1 MLLSVL
7 HTLFW
12 GTSSW
17 LWTQELPRS
26 SNEQDQSAYLMA
38 AIAMAMMQRK
48 GGKVEGV
55 KYQSELEQNGPG
67 MRLDD
72 IGMRLTLPFVLAS
85 RVSNFLVGFSILL
98 WSAQRLLYRGCLLS
112 VAWTPVCVRWRHVT
126 VSITHS
132 VLLRSVVLWS
142 FEKRVHPSYIS
153 NLHSPSLQWRRTVGS
168 NICTNFSL
176 PPKLGHLSMIPHF
189 CIN

>member
-7 HTLFW
+7 RTLFW

-26 SNEQDQSAYLMA
+26 SNEQDQSAYSVA
-38 AIAMAMMQRK
+38 AIAMTMMQRK
-48 GGKVEGV
+48 RGKVEGV
-55 KYQSELEQNGPG
+55 KYQSELEQDGLG

-85 RVSNFLVGFSILL
+85 RVSNFLVGFSVLL

-112 VAWTPVCVRWRHVT
+112 VAWTPVCVCVGGMWLYQLHIRFFLE
-126 VSITHS
+126 
-132 VLLRSVVLWS
+132 VLFCEVLGKGTPILHFKS
-142 FEKRVHPSYIS
+142 TLPIIAVEKKSRV
-153 NLHSPSLQWRRTVGS
+153 
-168 NICTNFSL
+168 
-176 PPKLGHLSMIPHF
+176 
-189 CIN
+189 

>member
-1 MLLSVL
+1 
-7 HTLFW
+7 
-12 GTSSW
+12 
-17 LWTQELPRS
+17 
-26 SNEQDQSAYLMA
+26 MA

-98 WSAQRLLYRGCLLS
+98 
-112 VAWTPVCVRWRHVT
+112 
-126 VSITHS
+126 
-132 VLLRSVVLWS
+132 
-142 FEKRVHPSYIS
+142 
-153 NLHSPSLQWRRTVGS
+153 
-168 NICTNFSL
+168 
-176 PPKLGHLSMIPHF
+176 
-189 CIN
+189 